1 MEPSISVVIN
11 TFNEEKN
18 LGYALRSVCSWADE
32 IVVVD
37 MRSQDRT
44 VEIARQFGAKVYLHD
59 GPGFQYAPREFAI
72 AQASCEWTLVLDADE
87 LVPLGLSYDLKRI
100 AQSGAT
106 DVVLVPRENYLLGS
120 LIRQTGWGPQDDPQA
135 RFFRKG
141 FLLGSSRV
149 HRDFEPRPEARVT
162 RLPYQEGRAIVHFN
176 YLDSEEF
183 IEKLNRYTSLEA
195 QDAQARGERASAKSA
210 LFHAGKEFAWR
221 YWKRRGYRDGW
232 RGFYLSLFMAFYRV
246 VSCAKLKELAEVGGR
261 QAAEK
266 IYQEE
271 AERILKEY
279 SKPSGSRVLQQPGV
293 SGSL

>member
-1 MEPSISVVIN
+1 MRSSISVVIN
-11 TFNEEKN
+11 TLNEERN
-18 LGYALRSVCSWADE
+18 LGYALRSVYSWADE
-32 IVVVD
+32 LVVVD
-37 MRSQDRT
+37 MHSQDRT

-87 LVPLGLSYDLKRI
+87 LVPLELSHELKRI
-100 AQSGAT
+100 AESLSA
-106 DVVLVPRENYLLGS
+106 DVVVVPRENYSLAS
-120 LIRQTGWGPQDDPQA
+120 LIKYTGWGPEDDAQT

-149 HRDFEPRPEARVT
+149 HRDFEPRPGARVT
-162 RLPYQEGRAIVHFN
+162 RLPYQEGHAIVHFN
-176 YLDSEEF
+176 YLDCEEF

-195 QDAQARGERASAKSA
+195 QEAYESGARVPERAT
-210 LFHAGKEFAWR
+210 LFRAAKEFAWR

-246 VSCAKLKELAEVGGR
+246 VSCAKLTELAEVGGR

-271 AERILKEY
+271 AERILEDY
-279 SKPSGSRVLQQPGV
+279 SQEVDRATASRFGGQQ
-293 SGSL
+293 L

>member
-18 LGYALRSVCSWADE
+18 LGYALRSVRSWADE
-32 IVVVD
+32 LVVVD
-37 MRSQDRT
+37 MHSQDRT

-100 AQSGAT
+100 AESGVAE
-106 DVVLVPRENYLLGS
+106 VVLVPRENYLLGS

-149 HRDFEPRPEARVT
+149 HRDFEPVPGARVV
-162 RLPYQEGRAIVHFN
+162 RLPCEEGHAIVHFN

-279 SKPSGSRVLQQPGV
+279 SKPSGSRVLQQPGM